1 MSLKALAIC
10 AFFHMQDPHE
20 AGIKE
25 EVVDMIC
32 KQSENIVKYSNDH
45 KIEEEV
51 VLSII
56 WNESRF
62 EPDVVSNH
70 GACGLMQIIPR
81 WSIGKYTC
89 NELKNPIINI
99 EEGVKLLSKWRDEFG
114 RGSIEKG
121 LCGYAAGYN
130 CSSNEKNAGKSYS
143 KKIIKMSKR
152 LEKKIA
158 VISDKIKN
166 KNTLYNLFSN
176 KYNINL

>member
-1 MSLKALAIC
+1 MSFKALALC
-10 AFFHMQDPHE
+10 MFFHMQDPQDLD
-20 AGIKE
+20 IKKE
-25 EVVDMIC
+25 SIDIIC
-32 KQSENIVKYSNDH
+32 KQSDNIIKFSELHNIKYE
-45 KIEEEV
+45 IV
-51 VLSII
+51 VSII

-62 EPDVVSNH
+62 QPDRISNH
-70 GACGLMQIIPR
+70 NACGLMQIIPR

-130 CSSNEKNAGKSYS
+130 CSSNEKNAGKLYS
-143 KKIIKMSKR
+143 KKIIKMSKK

-158 VISDKIKN
+158 VVSDKIKN